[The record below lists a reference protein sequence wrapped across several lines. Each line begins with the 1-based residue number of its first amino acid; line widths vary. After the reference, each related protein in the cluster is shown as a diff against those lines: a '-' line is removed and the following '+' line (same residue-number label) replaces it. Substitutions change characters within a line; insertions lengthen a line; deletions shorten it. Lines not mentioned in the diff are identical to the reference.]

1 MFPSRALLLGLLLLF
16 CLSLAAQEPQLDRSR
31 GRQVILIVL
40 GVPGV
45 PAYVVSVAIGIGVL
59 VYVGAGPR
67 H

>member
-1 MFPSRALLLGLLLLF
+1 MWNLTAA
-16 CLSLAAQEPQLDRSR
+16 LAAVV
-31 GRQVILIVL
+31 GVQVILIVL